1 MAKDEQGRLLS
12 RIGTV
17 FPSKGVLIT
26 SSGIHAWQRLQF
38 LDLLNDDRR
47 ATGQPPLTPEAE
59 AEICADSVDLIFEP
73 EMILI
78 RPDPDNMRLAYEA
91 DEVLQEIASK
101 RLIKFLHATNDKVRQ
116 AIRARGECWRISP
129 LPQSAEEMKKMIW
142 DARVPIGGQAMY
154 YYNRITGTRFL
165 TYHEF
170 SRLGTLPPPVLV
182 RELREIRHYSKQY
195 NHLHQPEV
203 DFFPGTV
210 PLEGDDFAVFESET
224 ADPNSLL
231 PAYEELKAKFCQN
244 TPPELL
250 LDNPESTVW
259 RQAIF
264 KHLVAQ
270 KNEIVAEEILRGL
283 SPEFYLQ
290 IEWLPGGR
298 FEEGELM
305 FDTVFDEQFKSP
317 TDPNL
322 QKLCD
327 PRVKGFIF
335 NFLREF
341 GEIEYINI
349 GRVASS
355 LSQRPKATGR
365 RDVYMAELK
374 LAGAEENPIVRFI
387 RMQKWGIREHLD
399 ENKDLLTSILEAEEY
414 TEYILNRR
422 VGCLQ
427 LGMNLVSRIAIR
439 RLNEIYYGPRRE
451 FQGRNFWAS
460 YFERD
465 YVPGVATD
473 KLTAAKFASADYALR
488 FAGLLG
494 QAGAPNI
501 IVGRMDL
508 AQHVLFDDGDEV
520 IVEDDRGMP
529 VDLLVS
535 DLTGAFTDY
544 DTDLIKFA
552 AAYAAPVC
560 RRLKWVPNPETFA
573 EAYASSFQAEF
584 LRLQR
589 LYQERKRA
597 FDSLF
602 KHCPRDEHGSFAFRW
617 EHILERLGRTDAQA
631 LFAAMRA
638 EITSALSRLAK

>member
-1 MAKDEQGRLLS
+1 MTKDEQGRLTS

-17 FPSKGVLIT
+17 FPGKGVLIT
-26 SSGIHAWQRLQF
+26 SSGIHAWQRLQY
-38 LDLLNDDRR
+38 LDILSAERQAAGLP
-47 ATGQPPLTPEAE
+47 ALTPEEE
-59 AEICADSVDLIFEP
+59 AEICAESVDLIFEP
-73 EMILI
+73 QMILI
-78 RPDPDNMRLAYEA
+78 RPDPENMRIAFEA
-91 DEVLQEIASK
+91 DDVLQEIASK
-101 RLIKFLHATNDKVRQ
+101 RAIKFLHATNDKVRQ
-116 AIRARGECWRISP
+116 AIKARGECWRVSP

-142 DARVPIGGQAMY
+142 DARVPIGGQTMY

-170 SRLGTLPPPVLV
+170 SRLESLPPRVLA
-182 RELREIRHYSKQY
+182 RELQEIGRYAKQY

-203 DFFPGTV
+203 DFFPGSV
-210 PLEGDDFAVFESET
+210 PLEGDDFMACQFEKLEPSQ
-224 ADPNSLL
+224 LL
-231 PAYEELKAKFCQN
+231 QAYQELKARFQQH
-244 TPPELL
+244 TPPELR
-250 LDNPESTVW
+250 LDNPESLAW

-298 FEEGELM
+298 FEEGELV
-305 FDTVFDEQFKSP
+305 FDSIFDEQYKKP
-317 TDPNL
+317 GDPDL

-349 GRVASS
+349 GRVSSS

-374 LAGAEENPIVRFI
+374 LVGEEKPTVRFI

-399 ENKDLLTSILEAEEY
+399 ENKDLLASILEAEEY

-427 LGMNLVSRIAIR
+427 LGMNLVSRISIR
-439 RLNEIYYGPRRE
+439 RLNEVYNGPRRE

-465 YVPGVATD
+465 YIPGVATD
-473 KLTAAKFASADYALR
+473 KLTAAKFAAADYALR

-494 QAGAPNI
+494 QAAAPNI

-508 AQHVLFDDGDEV
+508 SQHVLFDDGDEV
-520 IVEDDRGMP
+520 VVEDDQGMP
-529 VDLLVS
+529 VDMLVS

-552 AAYAAPVC
+552 PAYAEPIR
-560 RRLKWVPNPETFA
+560 RRLAWVTNPEAFA
-573 EAYASSFQAEF
+573 ETYASRLQAEI
-584 LRLQR
+584 LRLQN
-589 LYQERKRA
+589 LYHNRKRA

-617 EHILERLGRTDAQA
+617 EHILERLDQTDVLKLCAA
-631 LFAAMRA
+631 IRAEFAAA
-638 EITSALSRLAK
+638 ISRLGK